1 MVYAFIRTLLS
12 YIKHIPYR
20 YMFFIKKQCILK
32 QLCYNGSRNLCL
44 KYFCK
49 SVFTTKGI
57 EMKLIQYS
65 LTCGICLLAL
75 IVTGCHKQS
84 APVVNTNSGII
95 IHSSDFTGNIEQKVA
110 SSKARIEQISAPT
123 AKSTGA
129 VIHLGDGYEKIEMGP
144 LFD

>member
-1 MVYAFIRTLLS
+1 M
-12 YIKHIPYR
+12 
-20 YMFFIKKQCILK
+20 
-32 QLCYNGSRNLCL
+32 
-44 KYFCK
+44 
-49 SVFTTKGI
+49 FTTKGI

-75 IVTGCHKQS
+75 TVTGCHKQS